1 MLDVVEVVLLV
12 RLSHSLVAMDVVV
25 VNVAKNQTS
34 AVMVLVLVGVQAAD
48 VLIVKVVVVLLE
60 PLVVVVMV
68 VVQTADVVVEN
79 VVRVT
84 HQTAVTEY
92 VHHLVM
98 EKDAVEM
105 AVLVRL
111 DKNVAV
117 TLAPVALIPME
128 KNVVMANAPV
138 GET

>member
-1 MLDVVEVVLLV
+1 MVVEVVLLV
-12 RLSHSLVAMDVVV
+12 RLSRSLVAMDVMGIP
-25 VNVAKNQTS
+25 VAKNQTS
-34 AVMVLVLVGVQAAD
+34 AVMVFVLVGVQTA
-48 VLIVKVVVVLLE
+48 VVPIVKVVVVLLAH
-60 PLVVVVMV
+60 PVVVVMV
-68 VVQTADVVVEN
+68 VVQKVDVVVVN
-79 VVRVT
+79 VVRVI

-92 VHHLVM
+92 VRHLVM

>member
-34 AVMVLVLVGVQAAD
+34 AVMVLA
-48 VLIVKVVVVLLE
+48 
-60 PLVVVVMV
+60 
-68 VVQTADVVVEN
+68 QTADVVMEN
-79 VVRVT
+79 VVRVI

-92 VHHLVM
+92 VRHLVM